1 MHYYNIR
8 LITYISQLIDPN
20 TTYYK
25 LFLMLRIIIHLYRYN
40 FYIIIIHIILYT
52 LDMIHIYIHIG
63 ILSLPK

>member
-40 FYIIIIHIILYT
+40 YDIIIIHIILYT